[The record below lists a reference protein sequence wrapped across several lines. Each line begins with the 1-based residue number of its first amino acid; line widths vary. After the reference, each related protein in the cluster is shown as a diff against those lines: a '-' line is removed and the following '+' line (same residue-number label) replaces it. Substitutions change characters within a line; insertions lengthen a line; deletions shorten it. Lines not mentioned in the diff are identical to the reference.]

1 MKFFTKVKLNHWWH
15 DHKEMLKIQWKP
27 KSSFIFYL
35 VVFTS
40 GVICSC
46 IVFSILS
53 NRGNGMKR
61 HSMSFDNFLQVRDE
75 FPVLSP
81 YYDGMDSGGGVNRV
95 RKSKTTRGKSKP
107 EGKFILKFLKSKK
120 SKILTF
126 LDQQE
131 ALSTL
136 KVAIE
141 LKTLGKD
148 DKALRLFKH
157 ALALAPKNPEVL
169 THYGEYLEHNRRD
182 ILSAD
187 LMYFQVS
194 SFRKNVGN
202 E

>member
-1 MKFFTKVKLNHWWH
+1 MGRLNQKVVYKLNLF
-15 DHKEMLKIQWKP
+15 DESIELTLT
-27 KSSFIFYL
+27 L
-35 VVFTS
+35 V
-40 GVICSC
+40 
-46 IVFSILS
+46 
-53 NRGNGMKR
+53 
-61 HSMSFDNFLQVRDE
+61 
-75 FPVLSP
+75 
-81 YYDGMDSGGGVNRV
+81 
-95 RKSKTTRGKSKP
+95 
-107 EGKFILKFLKSKK
+107 
-120 SKILTF
+120 

-194 SFRKNVGN
+194 FRDCCLK
-202 E
+202 